1 MRSLSR
7 DLFGAVSREEM
18 EMDFIERIFRVAPD
32 NGTGTLE
39 FLIVAAL
46 LILLFAVFARW
57 REVRKKNHPSL
68 SKAIATP
75 RTPTLR

>member
-1 MRSLSR
+1 
-7 DLFGAVSREEM
+7 
-18 EMDFIERIFRVAPD
+18 MDFIERIFRVAPD

-57 REVRKKNHPSL
+57 REVQKNNRPSFSNNRVIEKR
-68 SKAIATP
+68 SKDWP
-75 RTPTLR
+75 